1 MSVRSKSRNTTI
13 LGAVLSTQKTT
24 SKSKV
29 IAKTAVHD
37 KLVHEHDFVIV
48 QFDKKTSCLIRCVTC
63 NVYFCQSCG
72 QTHCSCVM
80 KQVSE
85 DFLWQHAA

>member
-1 MSVRSKSRNTTI
+1 MIVRSKSGNTTTI
-13 LGAVLSTQKTT
+13 EAVLPTQKTT
-24 SKSKV
+24 SKSIKV

-37 KLVHEHDFVIV
+37 KFVHEHDFVIV

-80 KQVSE
+80 KQVR
-85 DFLWQHAA
+85 

>member
-1 MSVRSKSRNTTI
+1 MIVRSKSGNTTTI
-13 LGAVLSTQKTT
+13 EAVLPTQKTT
-24 SKSKV
+24 SKSIKV

-80 KQVSE
+80 KQVS
-85 DFLWQHAA
+85 

>member
-1 MSVRSKSRNTTI
+1 MIVRSKSRNTTTI
-13 LGAVLSTQKTT
+13 EAVLPTQKTT
-24 SKSKV
+24 SKSIKV

-72 QTHCSCVM
+72 QTHCNCVM
-80 KQVSE
+80 KQVS
-85 DFLWQHAA
+85 

>member
-1 MSVRSKSRNTTI
+1 MIVRSKSRNTTTI
-13 LGAVLSTQKTT
+13 EAVLPTQKTT

-29 IAKTAVHD
+29 IVKTAVHD
-37 KLVHEHDFVIV
+37 KFVHEHDFVIV
-48 QFDKKTSCLIRCVTC
+48 QFDKKTSSLVTC

-80 KQVSE
+80 NQVS
-85 DFLWQHAA
+85 